1 MKNRTHIIFAL
12 SLAVLTGCAVTPQ
25 PISESDVRDG
35 IEMKTGYLGCL
46 TCSKVKTYSSPL
58 IARVSA
64 KFSDPEAIGWI
75 NVKLNLALTNRT
87 ENFVS
92 QYQLIAE
99 FTNNGF
105 FSDGADVYIDG
116 VKLNAAGDRQGVK
129 CFSNIGSGCSWTQA
143 YVLDHKGVEDA
154 LKSASG
160 INLFIGKPV
169 LTMALTND
177 GYMQRPIAKR
187 TIVGVR
193 ETIPSWAV
201 VGFIKGLQARGAEL
215 PGG

>member
-1 MKNRTHIIFAL
+1 MKNRIHTIFAL
-12 SLAVLTGCAVTPQ
+12 FFVVLTGCTVTQ
-25 PISESDVRDG
+25 QSISESDIRDG
-35 IEMKTGYLGCL
+35 IKITTGYRGCSS
-46 TCSKVKTYSSPL
+46 CSKVKTYYSPP
-58 IARVSA
+58 IARISTR
-64 KFSDPEAIGWI
+64 FSDPEVSGWI
-75 NVKLNLALTNRT
+75 NVKLSLALTNRT
-87 ENFVS
+87 ENFVP

-105 FSDGADVYIDG
+105 FSEGTDVYIDG
-116 VKLNAAGDRQGVK
+116 VKLNATGDRQGEK
-129 CFSNIGSGCSWTQA
+129 CFSNVGSGCSWTQA

-169 LTMALTND
+169 LAMALSND

-193 ETIPSWAV
+193 ETIPSSAL
-201 VGFIKGLQARGAEL
+201 VGFIKGLQAKGVEL